1 MAYVD
6 KLIEAALYDAGLE
19 KEAELTSTPTS
30 DHQRLAEMLQKVA
43 KAIEEKV
50 AQKGEDTVDKKFNT
64 ELSEIFTGT
73 DTDEKTLERRKA
85 IKKRLEELGGLAA
98 PTV

>member
-6 KLIEAALYDAGLE
+6 DLIEAALQDAGIE
-19 KEAELTSTPTS
+19 KKADSTPSS

-43 KAIEEKV
+43 KAIEEKT
-50 AQKGEDTVDKKFNT
+50 ARQGENYLDKKINT

-73 DTDEKTLERRKA
+73 DIDEKTVERRKA

-98 PTV
+98 PTL